1 MSYQVI
7 ARKYRPQTFEEVV
20 GQRPIVQTLQN
31 AVEQQR
37 LHHAYLFSGPRGVG
51 KTTVARLLAKAIN
64 CAQGP
69 TAHPDNTCSSCQE
82 IARSAS
88 LDVLEIDGASNRG
101 IDDVRQ
107 LRETV
112 RYAPARDRYK
122 VFIIDEVHMLTDPAW
137 NALLKTLEEPPPQV
151 VFVFATTEYRDIPR
165 TILSRCQHFE
175 FKKVPRA
182 LLLSHL
188 EKVAQGEG
196 VTVEPKA
203 LDLIVRVAD
212 GSLRDALSAL
222 DQVIA
227 FSGKQVTEEQTR
239 TILGVVDRELILDFF
254 AAVRDRDCARV
265 IAIIDTLFEKGYQ
278 PTEFL
283 EDLMAHGRDLLLART
298 VPDPTPYLTG
308 TAEEIGALAKAAEAW
323 SEDELLRV
331 LELLTREEGRIRNAG
346 HARTLL
352 EALGIKLARLADLAP
367 LEEILARL
375 DAAEPA
381 APRPGPKP
389 PAAGPTTGPGEG
401 RSTKP
406 SFRPEGTRS
415 TAAGDTTAASPP
427 AATAPAASAL
437 AEPAAAGSQEF
448 VEALLR
454 RVHEE
459 RGVVGGMLEQA
470 VWIQASEEALH
481 VVFGDKHTFFRDKI
495 QSREVSDYLKKVGR
509 EIAGRD
515 LRLVVE
521 IGTASASDRVVAA
534 AAASGPGPVPV
545 ASRPPAPIPPP
556 ATAAVPAAA
565 AGIPAASDAP
575 KPRPG
580 DAPGRQA
587 RIAQALQEPAVKS
600 ILDLFGGE
608 VVDFEPL

>member
-1 MSYQVI
+1 M
-7 ARKYRPQTFEEVV
+7 
-20 GQRPIVQTLQN
+20 N

-51 KTTVARLLAKAIN
+51 KTTVARLLAKALN
-64 CAQGP
+64 CAKGP
-69 TAHPDNTCSSCQE
+69 TPHPDNTCSSCQE
-82 IARSAS
+82 IAQSRS

-122 VFIIDEVHMLTDPAW
+122 IFIIDEVHMLTDPAW

-151 VFVFATTEYRDIPR
+151 VFIFATTEYRDIPR

-175 FKKVPRA
+175 FKKVPRS
-182 LLLSHL
+182 LLLAHL
-188 EKVAQGEG
+188 EKVAAGEG
-196 VTVEPKA
+196 VTAEPKA
-203 LDLIVRVAD
+203 LDLIVRVAE

-227 FSGKQVTEEQTR
+227 FSGACVTEEQTR
-239 TILGVVDRELILDFF
+239 TILGVVDRELILDFY
-254 AAVRDRDCARV
+254 AAVRERDCARV

-308 TAEEIGALAKAAEAW
+308 TAEEIGALAKAAQAW
-323 SEDELLRV
+323 SEDELLRI
-331 LELLTREEGRIRNAG
+331 LELLTREEMRIRNAG

-375 DAAEPA
+375 DEEEPA

-389 PAAGPTTGPGEG
+389 PAAGPSAGPGEG
-401 RSTKP
+401 RGAKP
-406 SFRPEGTRS
+406 SFRPEGTR
-415 TAAGDTTAASPP
+415 TAAAGDGAGAAALGATGPAATECAAPPP
-427 AATAPAASAL
+427 AAPPPAASVM

-470 VWIQASEEALH
+470 VWIQASDDALH
-481 VVFGDKHTFFRDKI
+481 VVFGDKHSFFRDKI

-521 IGTASASDRVVAA
+521 SGTASASDRVV
-534 AAASGPGPVPV
+534 VPA
-545 ASRPPAPIPPP
+545 ASRPVPLAPQAPE
-556 ATAAVPAAA
+556 ARRAAA
-565 AGIPAASDAP
+565 AGVATSAAGIPTASDAP
-575 KPRPG
+575 RPRPDNTGVRG
-580 DAPGRQA
+580 DASGRQA
-587 RIAQALQEPAVKS
+587 RIDRALQEPAVKS
-600 ILDLFGGE
+600 LLDLFGGE